1 MNQSQTSSKDL
12 LSFPSTE
19 GEITR
24 TDPLS
29 TRTWKRLSRME
40 SDSWRL
46 LHTELGSTER
56 MAVQSMRYQHL
67 KRALWLKLKEL
78 ELEDEDW

>member
-1 MNQSQTSSKDL
+1 MTSSNDWHRL
-12 LSFPSTE
+12 PSMATA
-19 GEITR
+19 ITP

-29 TRTWKRLSRME
+29 TRTWKRLSQME

-46 LHTELGSTER
+46 LSTGVGSTER

-78 ELEDEDW
+78 ELADEEW

>member
-1 MNQSQTSSKDL
+1 MTYSKDL
-12 LSFPSTE
+12 LRWPSME
-19 GEITR
+19 AEITP

-46 LHTELGSTER
+46 LNTGVGSTER

-78 ELEDEDW
+78 ELEETD